1 MPLERSV
8 NPFPPYTQ
16 KLQYYSDKPNDW
28 DNNWKVK
35 ATSHEQLIDGVRRE
49 LSKLHRNL
57 TKVMLLREARPQGL
71 DLRRMPDRT
80 MQLSTTTMNTD
91 KKTSLQRA
99 IDETQRW
106 LEKNDTPEGKLRGN
120 WRVDAPAEGPAE
132 GPADPSVGSGY
143 DIVKQGRDTYKV
155 CKPDSERCYSKK
167 PISLQKAKAQQKA
180 LYASETKKKSK
191 LLTKI
196 GSDVTGQY
204 KAVVSANAMGQGSPA
219 MTEVGSKRDIAN
231 FVARIVGEPAT
242 SILNRISE
250 MGAITFGSPVR
261 VVVTPI
267 STGAGLFDWLKKAG
281 SSVVSAA
288 KSGLSKIIDNV
299 SSNTPPST
307 EVGDNFLKQQTK
319 LFSPSGREDEP
330 GIPIGQVIQNFIPNP
345 GMPDTKVLY
354 QMNKNAYANVDTGV
368 EPGWSFMAGTPTI
381 KIYNRGNTMLV
392 AVRGTADN
400 RDILTDLT
408 IAAQDMANQSRYT
421 QDRDFIRQFQTQYPS
436 GQYTYL
442 LTGHSLGGAICDQ
455 LMRDGIGLQAITFNP
470 AVQKNA
476 YNSQNNKRIYQ
487 AEDPLY
493 RMMGRYCRYNVEVR
507 EGRKKSGVETALSF
521 VPAAGVGYTA
531 MQAHSLDNYV
541 GGMRMIPTS
550 VADRPHL
557 RPLIRPF

>member
-1 MPLERSV
+1 MP
-8 NPFPPYTQ
+8 
-16 KLQYYSDKPNDW
+16 
-28 DNNWKVK
+28 
-35 ATSHEQLIDGVRRE
+35 
-49 LSKLHRNL
+49 
-57 TKVMLLREARPQGL
+57 
-71 DLRRMPDRT
+71 
-80 MQLSTTTMNTD
+80 
-91 KKTSLQRA
+91 
-99 IDETQRW
+99 
-106 LEKNDTPEGKLRGN
+106 
-120 WRVDAPAEGPAE
+120 
-132 GPADPSVGSGY
+132 Y

-155 CKPDSERCYSKK
+155 CQPDSERCYSKK
-167 PISLQKAKAQQKA
+167 PLTLQKAKAQQRA

-191 LLTKI
+191 QVSKADSKL
-196 GSDVTGQY
+196 TGQY
-204 KAVVSANAMGQGSPA
+204 RAVVSPNAMGQGSPS
-219 MTEVGSKRDIAN
+219 MTEVGTKRDIAN
-231 FVARIVGEPAT
+231 FVSRIVGEPAT

-250 MGAITFGSPVR
+250 KGSNFFGSPVR

-288 KSGLSKIIDNV
+288 KTGLSKIMDNV
-299 SSNTPPST
+299 SSNTTPSS
-307 EVGDNFLKQQTK
+307 EIGDNFLKQQTK
-319 LFSPSGREDEP
+319 LFSPSGRDDEP
-330 GIPIGQVIQNFIPNP
+330 GIPIGQVIQNFVPNP

-354 QMNKNAYANVDTGV
+354 QMNKNAYANSNASV
-368 EPGWSFMAGTPTI
+368 EPGWNFMAGTPTI

-408 IAAQDMANQSRYT
+408 IAAQDMANQPRYT

-487 AEDPLY
+487 SEDPLY

-507 EGRKKSGVETALSF
+507 QGRQKSSVESALSF
-521 VPAAGVGYTA
+521 VPGAGIGYTA

-541 GGMRMIPTS
+541 GGRQGIIHRTS
-550 VADRPHL
+550 IEDRPHL
-557 RPLIRPF
+557 RALVRPF